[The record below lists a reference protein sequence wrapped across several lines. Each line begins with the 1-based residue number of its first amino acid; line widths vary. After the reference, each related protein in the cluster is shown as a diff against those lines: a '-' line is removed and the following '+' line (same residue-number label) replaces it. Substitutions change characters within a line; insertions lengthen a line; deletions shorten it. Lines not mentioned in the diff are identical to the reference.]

1 MNGDKAVVLNFKN
14 LPAELRA
21 GFLCVAPLLALS
33 EGSSGI
39 EVMIEKRT
47 QQGLSIDRSKQGVK
61 ICYHLKAE
69 FFRAL
74 SLLAQKADDSTF
86 ELTQFSCFTQNGVML
101 DCSRNAVPT
110 PEFLRELLKRMA
122 LMGLNWAMLYTE
134 DTYAIEGEP
143 YFGYLRG
150 RYSFEE
156 LRALDDFAFDLGVEL
171 IPCIQTLAHLECA
184 LRWSP
189 YDAVRDTDRSL
200 MVGRE
205 ETYAL
210 LEKMIAAASASFR
223 SKRIHIGMDEAW
235 ELGLGNY
242 LSQYGYK
249 PCAELMAEH
258 LSRVEE
264 IIKRHGL
271 TAMMWSDMHFYAAS
285 PTRSLYSADSELTPE
300 MLAAAPRDIAL
311 VYWDY
316 YHETETNYEAVLKL
330 HQKFEASTVFA
341 GGIWTWNGPCVDY
354 RKTIAASIPALEQCR
369 KQNVREVFATV
380 WGDDGAE
387 TNLTTAL
394 YGLQIFAEYGFARCY
409 DEEEVKRRFVVCCG
423 AQGQAFLDLSLMNE
437 LPGVLPE
444 AENTVNP
451 TKNLLY
457 EDPLLPLFEE
467 DFKGIPT
474 AEHYAKL
481 AALNQKQAQENPV
494 YARLFLFYA
503 ALTQAIY
510 HKCVWREH
518 AAVCVRA
525 QDKAEITKMPD
536 RAGLAIA
543 SLEALRA
550 SWMELWYATYKPFGF
565 EVIDLR
571 LGGLIAR
578 FETARKRF
586 ADLRDGKISDIVELS
601 TQKLPYLK
609 QDDGTFMM
617 LNHWMPTVTPG
628 HFGMK

>member
-1 MNGDKAVVLNFKN
+1 MILNVQDI
-14 LPAELRA
+14 PAELRA
-21 GFLCVAPLLALS
+21 GFLCVAPLLPLS
-33 EGSSGI
+33 EGLSAV
-39 EVMIEKRT
+39 EVTIEKRT
-47 QQGLSIDRSKQGVK
+47 QPGFSIHKSEGQIK
-61 ICYHLKAE
+61 ILYHQKVE

-74 SLLAQKADDSTF
+74 SLLAQHAGSAAF
-86 ELTQFSCFTQNGVML
+86 ELAQASCFSQNGVMI
-101 DCSRNAVPT
+101 DCSRNAVPK
-110 PEFLRELLKRMA
+110 PDFLREILKSMA

-134 DTYAIEGEP
+134 DTYEIDGEP

-156 LRALDDFAFDLGVEL
+156 LRALDDFAFDLGIEL

-184 LRWSP
+184 LRWSR
-189 YDAVRDTDRSL
+189 YDMVRDTDRSL

-210 LEKMIAAASASFR
+210 LEKMIAAACAPYR

-242 LSQYGYK
+242 LSIYGYK

-258 LSRVEE
+258 LSRVEG
-264 IIKRHGL
+264 IIKRQGL

-285 PTRSLYSADSELTPE
+285 PTRSLYSADSELTAE
-300 MLAAAPRDIAL
+300 MLAAAPKDIAL

-316 YHETETNYEAVLKL
+316 YHETEASYETVLKL
-330 HQKFEASTVFA
+330 HQKFEAPTVFA

-354 RKTIAASIPALEQCR
+354 RKTIAATIPALEQCR
-369 KQNVREVFATV
+369 KQNVREVIATV

-387 TNLTTAL
+387 TNLATML
-394 YGLQIFAEYGFARCY
+394 YGLQIFAEFGYTACYNEEMVKARFA
-409 DEEEVKRRFVVCCG
+409 VCCG
-423 AQGQAFLDLSLMNE
+423 AQGQAFIDLSRMNE

-457 EDPLLPLFEE
+457 EDPLLPLFEV
-467 DFKGIPT
+467 DFKEIPT
-474 AEHYAKL
+474 AEHYTKLSNLYQEHAKD
-481 AALNQKQAQENPV
+481 NP
-494 YARLFLFYA
+494 AFSRLFLFYA
-503 ALTQAIY
+503 ALARAIY
-510 HKCVWREH
+510 HKCVWRDS
-518 AAVCVRA
+518 AAACVRA
-525 QDKAEITKMPD
+525 KDKVKIAQMPDKAE
-536 RAGLAIA
+536 LVIA
-543 SLEALRA
+543 SLEALRVI
-550 SWMELWYATYKPFGF
+550 WMELWYATNKPFGF

-586 ADLRDGKISDIVELS
+586 IDLRDGAIADIVELS

-609 QDDGTFMM
+609 QDDGSFEM